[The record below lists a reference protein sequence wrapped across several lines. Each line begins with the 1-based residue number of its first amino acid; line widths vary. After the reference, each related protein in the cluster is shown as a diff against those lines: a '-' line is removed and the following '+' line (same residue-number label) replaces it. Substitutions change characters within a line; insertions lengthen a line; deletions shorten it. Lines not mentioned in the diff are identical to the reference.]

1 MKKVISVLIVAV
13 LLVSLVI
20 LEQIYIHNTF
30 DNMIEKI
37 IVLDTEIASVET
49 IKNQSIMEKIDDI
62 DAYWVEREN
71 IMCLSMNQNELNK
84 IGEQIKKVKVYIEQD
99 NKDDCIYELD
109 TLLFYVKSF
118 KKIMEIT
125 PQNFL

>member
-13 LLVSLVI
+13 LLIVMVI
-20 LEQIYIHNTF
+20 LEQVYIHKTF

-37 IVLDTEIASVET
+37 DALDTEIANVEK
-49 IKNQSIMEKIDDI
+49 IKTQFIIEKIDDI
-62 DAYWVEREN
+62 DAYWLEREN

>member
-1 MKKVISVLIVAV
+1 MKKLISILIVAAI
-13 LLVSLVI
+13 LVTLVV

-30 DNMIEKI
+30 DKMIEKI
-37 IVLDTEIASVET
+37 VALDTEIASTEN
-49 IKNQSIMEKIDDI
+49 IKTENIENIIEDI
-62 DAYWVEREN
+62 DTYWIEREK

-84 IGEQIKKVKVYIEQD
+84 VGEQIKKVKVYVEQD
-99 NKDDCIYELD
+99 NKKDCIYELD
-109 TLLFYVKSF
+109 TLLFYVESF

>member
-13 LLVSLVI
+13 LLVILVV

-71 IMCLSMNQNELNK
+71 IICLSMNQNELNK